1 MKGRTLALLA
11 LTLVAGQAAACSYI
25 VQTQLT
31 FAPGSAELD
40 RAQVIK
46 PSEWIDRSYATYPL
60 YTSGAVETGASGP
73 VPRKAR
79 ALAELRAANTVRALR
94 MMLRTDLHIATAS
107 EAYRS
112 PKNRFEENNDFAAI
126 QLYPDL
132 KTSKLP
138 GCNPGL
144 PDGLER

>member
-11 LTLVAGQAAACSYI
+11 LTLVAAQAAACSYI

-31 FAPGSAELD
+31 FAPGSAELG
-40 RAQVIK
+40 RAQVINL
-46 PSEWIDRSYATYPL
+46 SEWINRSYATYPL

-79 ALAELRAANTVRALR
+79 TLAERRAANTVRALR

-126 QLYPDL
+126 QLYPDVERL
-132 KTSKLP
+132 KLP
-138 GCNPGL
+138 VCNPATTSGA
-144 PDGLER
+144 GR